1 MKYISTRGK
10 GGSLSFNN
18 VLLAGLAP
26 DGGLYVPE
34 EYPQLTWKHV
44 QLMQHWSY
52 HQIAFHI
59 IKLFVGNDIDNNA
72 LWMIIK
78 KTYDPRL
85 FGSLDITP
93 IQPLSRGVG
102 LLKLSNGPTLAFKDI
117 ALQLLANLMDYVLE
131 ERDEYLNILGATSGD
146 TGSAAE
152 EAVRG
157 RKRLKIFMLSPYGR
171 MTPFQQMQMYRINDP
186 SVFNLVPDG
195 NFDDCQSAVKL
206 VNADA
211 DFKEE
216 YSIGAVNSINWA
228 RIMAQVVYY
237 VYGYTR
243 VITKPHER
251 LTVSVP
257 SGNFG
262 NALAAYVAG
271 KMGLNIDIIVAT
283 NENDVL
289 TEFFNSG
296 RYRIRKGNEV
306 VKTQSPSMD
315 IASAS
320 NFERFMFDQAGR
332 NPESL
337 VSLWKE
343 LSTKGEFSWNILNEP
358 NSTVRFMS
366 GTATDAEVM
375 KTIKLVFDCTG
386 LIIDPHTAVAA
397 KVFYDRQGMIDIGHS
412 LIVETAQP
420 AKFEEAIRRAL
431 GIEMMIPDACRHLEK
446 NEERIVRIHETEPTA
461 IADAAKAEIR
471 ANVRK

>member
-1 MKYISTRGK
+1 MRYISTRGQGK
-10 GGSLSFNN
+10 PLSFND

-44 QLMQHWSY
+44 KRMQGWSY
-52 HQIAFHI
+52 PEIAFHI
-59 IKLFVGNDIDNNA
+59 IKLFVGDDINDAA
-72 LWMIIK
+72 LRMIIK
-78 KTYDPRL
+78 KAYDPRL
-85 FGSLDITP
+85 FGSIDITP
-93 IQPLSRGVG
+93 IQPLSKGVG
-102 LLKLSNGPTLAFKDI
+102 LLKLSNGPTLAFKDV
-117 ALQLLANLMDYVLE
+117 ALQLLANLMDFVLE

-157 RKRLKIFMLSPYGR
+157 RERLRIFMLSPYGR
-171 MTPFQQMQMYRINDP
+171 MTQFQQMQMYRIHDP
-186 SVFNLVPDG
+186 RVFNLVPDG

-211 DFKEE
+211 DFKEK

-243 VITKPHER
+243 VITSPHER
-251 LTVSVP
+251 LTVSIG

-262 NALAAYVAG
+262 NALSAYISG
-271 KMGLNIDIIVAT
+271 KMGLKIDVIVAT

-289 TEFFNSG
+289 TEFLNTG
-296 RYRIRKGNEV
+296 RYRIRKGDEV

-320 NFERFMFDQAGR
+320 NFERFMFDQVDR
-332 NPESL
+332 DPQRL
-337 VSLWKE
+337 KRLWGE

-366 GTATDAEVM
+366 GTATDAEVTE
-375 KTIKLVFDCTG
+375 TIKSMFDRTG

-397 KVFYDRQGMIDIGHS
+397 KVLYDRQGTFDKGHS

-420 AKFEEAIRRAL
+420 AKFEDAIYRAL
-431 GIEMMIPDACRHLEK
+431 GIRMAIPDSCRHLQE
-446 NEERIVRIHETEPTA
+446 N
-461 IADAAKAEIR
+461 D
-471 ANVRK
+471 